1 MIIGPLRPWDA
12 ELEEQGNQ
20 EFRQAAIASLR
31 EWNRYREQW
40 EPLQRAEELH
50 GIGWYQDVYLK
61 SYSWRRKRNQVL
73 DRADDLCEKIDDKGN
88 RCGNVAT
95 EVHHLTYERVGN
107 ELLSDLI
114 ALCRECHSKSHG
126 KIP

>member
-1 MIIGPLRPWDA
+1 LRPWDV

-20 EFRQAAIASLR
+20 YLSEAYIDNQKA
-31 EWNRYREQW
+31 WDRYRKQW

-50 GIGWYQDVYLK
+50 GFGWYQEVYLK
-61 SYSWRRKRNQVL
+61 SDAWRQKRWRVL
-73 DRADDLCEKIDDKGN
+73 ARANWFCEK
-88 RCGNVAT
+88 CGNDAD

-114 ALCRECHSKSHG
+114 ALCRECHSKMHG
-126 KIP
+126 KNL